1 MQELP
6 TPPRPPWRRE
16 ALCTRVLFPEE
27 QARMSLGS
35 LRVRQRVRSTGFSPL
50 FGGPGGSGVCPTP
63 PGLIRLRAMAAPNSP
78 WPQRSRGLQPPARAG
93 GWGRRGG
100 KPGWGDRGSLQGMR
114 KRQDR
119 DVPWRGPARAPAP
132 RRGATCQPS
141 EHRWDR
147 IASPPPAA
155 RCRRATWRPWV
166 LPQRSDRECS
176 SPSASGRGNTCD
188 PSDARWADIW
198 LAFSEPDPVVG
209 MAWFAF
215 PPPPSRQR
223 RA

>member
-141 EHRWDR
+141 EHRWDHTCFPSRSLRASYTPDR
-147 IASPPPAA
+147 ISAA
-155 RCRRATWRPWV
+155 APTVSMLHAYSV
-166 LPQRSDRECS
+166 LLAEVMRFC
-176 SPSASGRGNTCD
+176 
-188 PSDARWADIW
+188 PSDARWAD
-198 LAFSEPDPVVG
+198 
-209 MAWFAF
+209 M
-215 PPPPSRQR
+215 
-223 RA
+223 

>member
-1 MQELP
+1 MG
-6 TPPRPPWRRE
+6 T
-16 ALCTRVLFPEE
+16 AT
-27 QARMSLGS
+27 S
-35 LRVRQRVRSTGFSPL
+35 LRHSGTSRSSMLPALNYWPL
-50 FGGPGGSGVCPTP
+50 ALAQNQESVPIPS
-63 PGLIRLRAMAAPNSP
+63 GLIRLRPTPAPNSP
-78 WPQRSRGLQPPARAG
+78 WRQRGRGLWPPVRAG

-119 DVPWRGPARAPAP
+119 DVPWRGRARAPAP

-155 RCRRATWRPWV
+155 RCGRTTWRPWV

-198 LAFSEPDPVVG
+198 LAFSEPDPVGG